1 MNDLQEFFKSVA
13 IEKKKVAEE
22 QSRLHE
28 REQRLQPQVKVE
40 LNDLSDFFGV
50 LGNAKRNLRPQTI
63 KQISETPKVEEIKL
77 NLELESFFNRLSSF
91 ENALEKI
98 DQPQQEPVIE
108 EQIIEPEIQ
117 PETHKA
123 ENRIIREVIE
133 ETPEEKVEEVKPVDL
148 NELRFPTKEM
158 MSESE
163 DTNVSQLA
171 EAMNRFN
178 KKDEIITEEISDLEQ
193 LKREF
198 KNFKDTVIK
207 QMSTISGGGEVNLLK
222 LDDIDTGAIGDGKVL
237 SYNSGTGKLQFV
249 TGGAGALADLTDVDD
264 TDLANDSIMQY
275 NSTSGKF
282 EFTNEL
288 DGGTV

>member
-1 MNDLQEFFKSVA
+1 MNDLQEFFQSVA
-13 IEKKKVAEE
+13 VEKKKVAEE
-22 QSRLHE
+22 QARIQAREERLN
-28 REQRLQPQVKVE
+28 PQVTVE
-40 LNDLSDFFGV
+40 LSDLSDFFGI
-50 LGNAKRNLRPQTI
+50 LGSAKRNYKPKTIMDSVSPVKPEQT
-63 KQISETPKVEEIKL
+63 KM

-108 EQIIEPEIQ
+108 EQIIEPEI
-117 PETHKA
+117 HKA

-158 MSESE
+158 RSESE

-171 EAMNRFN
+171 EAMNKFN

-207 QMSTISGGGEVNLLK
+207 QMSTIGGGGEVNLLN

-237 SYNSGTGKLQFV
+237 SYNSSTGKLQFV
-249 TGGAGALADLTDVDD
+249 TGSAGALADLTDVDD
-264 TDLANDSIMQY
+264 TDLADDSIMQY
-275 NSTSGKF
+275 NSSTGKF

>member
-22 QSRLHE
+22 QSRLQE

-98 DQPQQEPVIE
+98 DQPQQEPIIQ
-108 EQIIEPEIQ
+108 EQIIEPVIQ

-207 QMSTISGGGEVNLLK
+207 QMSSIGGGGEVNLLK

>member
-1 MNDLQEFFKSVA
+1 
-13 IEKKKVAEE
+13 
-22 QSRLHE
+22 
-28 REQRLQPQVKVE
+28 
-40 LNDLSDFFGV
+40 
-50 LGNAKRNLRPQTI
+50 
-63 KQISETPKVEEIKL
+63 
-77 NLELESFFNRLSSF
+77 
-91 ENALEKI
+91 
-98 DQPQQEPVIE
+98 
-108 EQIIEPEIQ
+108 
-117 PETHKA
+117 
-123 ENRIIREVIE
+123 
-133 ETPEEKVEEVKPVDL
+133 
-148 NELRFPTKEM
+148 M

-207 QMSTISGGGEVNLLK
+207 QMSTIGGGGEVNLLK